1 MVEMD
6 LQNEEIEETLLP
18 SKTYAIHNGRI
29 IGSIDGVEAV
39 RQAVE
44 KILIT
49 QLFSHEIYSETYGI
63 ESDRL
68 LGQNFDFVKADVERT
83 IEDALLM
90 DDRIEEIADFRIISE
105 TKDSLQIGF
114 TVLSVEGIF
123 PIESEVAV

>member
-1 MVEMD
+1 MD

-44 KILIT
+44 KILMT

-83 IEDALLM
+83 IEEALLM
-90 DDRIEEIADFRIISE
+90 DDRIEEIADFRILSE

-123 PIESEVAV
+123 PIESEVVV

>member
-1 MVEMD
+1 MVEMN
-6 LQNEEIEETLLP
+6 LQNEDIEETLLP

-44 KILIT
+44 KILMT